1 MSLVNNFTVKKVRS
15 SNLELLRLLS
25 MFFVLVVHADFQ
37 ALGMPDRTEMTILP
51 LFSVF
56 RIIIEAFA
64 IVCVNSFVLLSG
76 WFGINFHIKSLCNLL
91 FQCAFFLIGIYILQ
105 Y

>member
-15 SNLELLRLLS
+15 SNLESLRLLS

-56 RIIIEAFA
+56 LWCEF
-64 IVCVNSFVLLSG
+64 LLS
-76 WFGINFHIKSLCNLL
+76 
-91 FQCAFFLIGIYILQ
+91 IYFCDGYTVLETRF
-105 Y
+105 

>member
-56 RIIIEAFA
+56 RIYETFFCGQCRLVFYIPQASVGFTG
-64 IVCVNSFVLLSG
+64 LKG
-76 WFGINFHIKSLCNLL
+76 WV
-91 FQCAFFLIGIYILQ
+91 
-105 Y
+105 

>member
-25 MFFVLVVHADFQ
+25 MFFVLVVHTDFQ

-56 RIIIEAFA
+56 P
-64 IVCVNSFVLLSG
+64 
-76 WFGINFHIKSLCNLL
+76 
-91 FQCAFFLIGIYILQ
+91 
-105 Y
+105 

>member
-37 ALGMPDRTEMTILP
+37 ALGMP
-51 LFSVF
+51 
-56 RIIIEAFA
+56 
-64 IVCVNSFVLLSG
+64 G
-76 WFGINFHIKSLCNLL
+76 QK
-91 FQCAFFLIGIYILQ
+91 
-105 Y
+105 

>member
-56 RIIIEAFA
+56 SNYYRSICYRLCQLFRLIIRL
-64 IVCVNSFVLLSG
+64 VWHKLP
-76 WFGINFHIKSLCNLL
+76 H
-91 FQCAFFLIGIYILQ
+91 
-105 Y
+105 

>member
-56 RIIIEAFA
+56 RIIIEAF
-64 IVCVNSFVLLSG
+64 ISSVSTLSSYYQAG
-76 WFGINFHIKSLCNLL
+76 L
-91 FQCAFFLIGIYILQ
+91 A
-105 Y
+105 

>member
-56 RIIIEAFA
+56 RIIH
-64 IVCVNSFVLLSG
+64 LLSSVSTLSSYYQAG
-76 WFGINFHIKSLCNLL
+76 L
-91 FQCAFFLIGIYILQ
+91 A
-105 Y
+105 

>member
-37 ALGMPDRTEMTILP
+37 AL
-51 LFSVF
+51 V
-56 RIIIEAFA
+56 
-64 IVCVNSFVLLSG
+64 VCLTG
-76 WFGINFHIKSLCNLL
+76 QK
-91 FQCAFFLIGIYILQ
+91 
-105 Y
+105 

>member
-56 RIIIEAFA
+56 RTYYRSICYRLCQLFRLIIRL
-64 IVCVNSFVLLSG
+64 VWHKLP
-76 WFGINFHIKSLCNLL
+76 H
-91 FQCAFFLIGIYILQ
+91 
-105 Y
+105 

>member
-15 SNLELLRLLS
+15 SNLESLRLLS

-64 IVCVNSFVLLSG
+64 YR
-76 WFGINFHIKSLCNLL
+76 LCQL
-91 FQCAFFLIGIYILQ
+91 FRLIIRLVWHKLPH
-105 Y
+105 